1 VGHPHSPLADPLTQ
15 LRRGKKA
22 LIEIDGQLD
31 EVATW
36 LRDPAARLAADLPDR
51 MARSA
56 REAGEALSSVGP
68 LYTSAADL
76 Y

>member
-1 VGHPHSPLADPLTQ
+1 VGHPRSALAGPLTQ
-15 LRRGKKA
+15 LRRSKKA

-36 LRDPAARLAADLPDR
+36 LRNPAARLSADLPDR

-56 REAGEALSSVGP
+56 REAGEALSAVGP
-68 LYTSAADL
+68 LYNSAADL